1 MCPTQRFR
9 TDSVDQYTGAITEWH
24 ARVSRGFI
32 FFKPPVGEPAENAQ
46 VPAKMGSHHRTS
58 RDGPSFTAGALK

>member
-24 ARVSRGFI
+24 ARISRGFI

-46 VPAKMGSHHRTS
+46 VLAKMGSRHGTS
-58 RDGPSFTAGALK
+58 RGGPWVRAGT